1 MKKYLFLLPLMLAAL
16 ACGAQAQPTPDVAG
30 MVNATIT
37 ALAVATQPAV
47 SQPTATPAPT
57 QLLTET
63 PPPTSLPT
71 LSLDSLQNAIY
82 HSPDWGDYQLT
93 DGTFYRPPPNPEE
106 ASSAYTTVMLDTVL
120 YGDLNADGFEDAII
134 FLNTQNGG
142 TGHFI
147 EMAAVLNLDGTPSN
161 VSTLYLGDR
170 VIIKTGALQD
180 GLLTLNL
187 ITQGPNDPMC
197 CPSQEATWNYRLENG
212 QLVQVP

>member
-1 MKKYLFLLPLMLAAL
+1 
-16 ACGAQAQPTPDVAG
+16 